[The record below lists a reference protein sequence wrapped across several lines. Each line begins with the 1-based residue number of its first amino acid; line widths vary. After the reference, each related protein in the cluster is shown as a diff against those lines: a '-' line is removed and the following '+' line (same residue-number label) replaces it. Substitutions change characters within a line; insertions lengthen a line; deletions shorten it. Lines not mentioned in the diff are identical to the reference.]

1 MDQGT
6 FDRALDFIRA
16 LIPDDP
22 TGHGAFHARRVART
36 ARFLA
41 EREGA
46 DADVAELAALLH
58 DADDPKLFPG
68 NGENLKNACRF
79 LAAEGI
85 SGELQDRICRI
96 IRQVSFRGSDSVIPD
111 TPEGRC
117 VQDADRLDAIGAVG
131 IARCFAYGGA
141 KGRAIYDPSEPPA
154 QDLDE
159 TQYRGRKSHS
169 VNHFYEKLLLL
180 KDMMT
185 TRTGREL
192 AEERH
197 RFTQRFLEEFLAE
210 WNGTR

>member
-1 MDQGT
+1 MDRGT
-6 FDRALDFIRA
+6 FERALDFIRA

-22 TGHGAFHARRVART
+22 TGHGAFHAQRVART

-41 EREGA
+41 QREGA
-46 DADVAELAALLH
+46 DGDVAELAALLH

-68 NGENLKNACRF
+68 NGEEMTNARRF
-79 LAAEGI
+79 LAEEGV
-85 SGELQDRICRI
+85 SPELRDRICRI
-96 IRQVSFRGSDSVIPD
+96 IGQVSFRGSDSVVPD

-154 QDLDE
+154 ENLDE
-159 TQYRGRKSHS
+159 AQYRSRKSHS
-169 VNHFYEKLLLL
+169 INHFYEKLLLL

-185 TRTGREL
+185 TRAGREL

-197 RFTQRFLEEFLAE
+197 RFTRRFLEEFLDE
-210 WNGTR
+210 WNGIR